1 MADNPGPDQPPDAG
15 SVGINAQSLYCPV
28 CRQAQPVRSK
38 LLLVLPVGEKF
49 GYYCAVCG
57 AELGAKLEKS
67 QAAGH

>member
-1 MADNPGPDQPPDAG
+1 MADTPYPEQPAAG
-15 SVGINAQSLYCPV
+15 SVGINAQSLYCPL
-28 CRQAQPVRSK
+28 CRQAQPVRAK

-67 QAAGH
+67 QA